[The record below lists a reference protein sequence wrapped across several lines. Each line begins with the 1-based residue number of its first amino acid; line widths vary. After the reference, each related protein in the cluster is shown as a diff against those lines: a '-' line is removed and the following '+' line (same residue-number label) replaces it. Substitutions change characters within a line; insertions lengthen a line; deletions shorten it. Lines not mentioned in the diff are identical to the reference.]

1 MQLEYCNDKE
11 NQVGILTIIMESE
24 AAVDEKGEELT
35 AVSSSFGFLEI
46 NERSTEYL
54 QNLTSI
60 VNRSIFMP
68 RFIDW
73 CPDQKKGWCVSIK
86 WIAGV
91 YSYSKKIRKT
101 LNKKRRIRKEKAN
114 NYCEKK

>member
-1 MQLEYCNDKE
+1 
-11 NQVGILTIIMESE
+11 MESE

-68 RFIDW
+68 RFID
-73 CPDQKKGWCVSIK
+73 
-86 WIAGV
+86 
-91 YSYSKKIRKT
+91 
-101 LNKKRRIRKEKAN
+101 
-114 NYCEKK
+114 